1 MIAEAKFHDNF
12 GAMDPK
18 FGKQPAE
25 LGNFQELLDSPHV
38 PDAHNSPSGGS
49 TRSVDQNGSNHAPMA
64 FQQNASGNG
73 KCCPAGAVIL
83 EPSGSF

>member
-49 TRSVDQNGSNHAPMA
+49 STRTVVWIETAPIMRQWR
-64 FQQNASGNG
+64 FSKMLLETGNA
-73 KCCPAGAVIL
+73 ARLAQ
-83 EPSGSF
+83 